1 MLANPGD
8 NSTSSNETVLTN
20 AYIVVGGDDNKVM
33 AVIFDA
39 DKNELDK
46 AQEIYKTS
54 GDKYVAPAATTYTAS
69 ISSTVTKP
77 SDTVEIALSKASGL
91 KTGDKVTVTLSKND
105 GKTFGAGT
113 YGIQVTG
120 ATAPTAKAVAAG
132 ASTITF
138 DITVASSNIVVTGV
152 TKA

>member
-1 MLANPGD
+1 MLLEATVMSKVVV
-8 NSTSSNETVLTN
+8 NST
-20 AYIVVGGDDNKVM
+20 G
-33 AVIFDA
+33 
-39 DKNELDK
+39 
-46 AQEIYKTS
+46 AQVT
-54 GDKYVAPAATTYTAS
+54 AATTYTAS

-132 ASTITF
+132 ASTTTSPF
-138 DITVASSNIVVTGV
+138 RRLLSAS
-152 TKA
+152 